1 LPTYKDA
8 TAVKPETTQFPIE
21 LGRVRDFAT
30 ALLDSSP
37 HYKSKEKAAAAG
49 LPGIPTPITFPM
61 CMGLYEDDVKGAMMK
76 LFDAGIATRGYV
88 VHGEQEFVYHRPV
101 YVGETLAVT
110 TRIVDAYQKEGGRG
124 GLMTFF
130 VAEAEAVGADGKPAF
145 ASRML
150 IIERTGAIKK

>member
-1 LPTYKDA
+1 MPTYKDA
-8 TAVKPETTQFPIE
+8 LAVTPETSQFPIE
-21 LGRVRDFAT
+21 LGKAREFAT
-30 ALLDSSP
+30 ALLDPSP
-37 HYKSKEKAAAAG
+37 HYRSKEKARAAG
-49 LPGIPTPITFPM
+49 LHDLPAPITFPM
-61 CMGLYEDDVKGAMMK
+61 CMNLYEDDVKGPMMK
-76 LFDAGIATRGYV
+76 LFEAGIATRGYV

-101 YVGETLAVT
+101 YAGESFAVT
-110 TRIVDAYQKEGGRG
+110 ARIADAYQKEGGRG